1 MKIETGKRELELNNS
16 SEVFKNLNLDERSVY
31 SVMVSCSRGNPEHK
45 AILFTGFN
53 SGQYCRVY
61 NNTYD
66 APIKMM
72 EIYSIKIIEQ
82 LTTM

>member
-1 MKIETGKRELELNNS
+1 MVVEIGTRELELNNS
-16 SEVFKNLNLDERSVY
+16 LEVFKNLNLDERSVY

-53 SGQYCRVY
+53 AGQYCKVY

-72 EIYSIKIIEQ
+72 EIYSMKIIEK
-82 LTTM
+82 LTAM